1 MEPILVVLGAF
12 VLAWTQEVLF
22 PKPKPPEPPKTPEQE
37 LGEAIGKYLK
47 KGVKVDQITIKMD
60 D

>member
-1 MEPILVVLGAF
+1 MEPILFVLGGL

-22 PKPKPPEPPKTPEQE
+22 PKPKPPEPPKTPEQQ
-37 LGEAIGKYLK
+37 LGEAIGKYLA
-47 KGVKVDQITIKMD
+47 KGVRVDEIKIKMD